1 MQNKKHLYNDYLML
15 TYVCTSCCA
24 KTTPPLWA
32 KYLTI
37 SNITINGRYFTR
49 MFSSW
54 SQSLCL
60 RLTRGFVH
68 FARQIPATHT
78 DDFVDGLRHH
88 NFTHINN

>member
-15 TYVCTSCCA
+15 TLLC
-24 KTTPPLWA
+24 KNHPPLWS
-32 KYLTI
+32 KYLII
-37 SNITINGRYFTR
+37 SDIIINACYFTR

-60 RLTRGFVH
+60 RLTRGFVN

-78 DDFVDGLRHH
+78 NDFVDGLRHH